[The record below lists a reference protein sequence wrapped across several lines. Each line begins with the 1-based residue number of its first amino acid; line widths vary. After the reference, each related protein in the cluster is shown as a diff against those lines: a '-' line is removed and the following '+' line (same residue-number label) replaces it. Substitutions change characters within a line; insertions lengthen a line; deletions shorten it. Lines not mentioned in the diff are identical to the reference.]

1 MKTVNR
7 TWIVTGIAALL
18 CTCNEEPVPHPVFE
32 EFMSVYFSA
41 AREDPYLHK
50 LYSDRDTTIVLGS
63 IAYGGTTDYDRQVK
77 ASVKADMSLVDAYNA
92 TNATEYLPL
101 PSNCFSF
108 SMTTLAITQNTSH
121 SGVLYLNLINMPQL
135 EKDKPYLLPVTVLA
149 DDAGGL
155 GMDENRK
162 TSWQVISVVDPDV
175 VLPFNKDEWSITADN
190 EWASTWA
197 ASLLI
202 NGNTSDYW
210 HTAPGVALPH
220 WVMVDMQ
227 EIKTITGFYF
237 WHRTDGNGEG
247 SPKALKIDVSTDN
260 TLWETVYE
268 TDNLSQSVERLSLPL
283 ESKVKARYFKIT
295 ITATRD
301 GYEYTY
307 FSEISAYNDI
317 EY

>member
-1 MKTVNR
+1 
-7 TWIVTGIAALL
+7 
-18 CTCNEEPVPHPVFE
+18 VPHPVFA

-41 AREDPYLHK
+41 ARENPYLHE
-50 LYSDRDTTIVLGS
+50 LNSDHDTTIVLGS
-63 IAYGGTTDYDRQVK
+63 IAYGGTTNYNRQVT
-77 ASVKADMSLVDAYNA
+77 ASVNADMSLVDVYNV
-92 TNATEYLPL
+92 TNATIYLPL

-108 SMTTLAITQNTSH
+108 STTTLEITQNTSY
-121 SGVLYLNLINMPQL
+121 SGVLYLNLINISQL
-135 EKDKPYLLPVTVLA
+135 EKEKQYLLPVTVLVNDA
-149 DDAGGL
+149 DGL
-155 GMDENRK
+155 SMDENRK
-162 TSWQVISVVDPDV
+162 TSWQIISMVEPDV

-202 NGNTSDYW
+202 NGNTNDYW

-220 WVMVDMQ
+220 WVIVDMQ

-247 SPKALKIDVSTDN
+247 KPKVLKIEISTNN

-268 TDNLSQSVERLSLPL
+268 TNDLSQSTERLSLPL
-283 ESKVKARYFKIT
+283 ESKVKARYFKLT
-295 ITATRD
+295 VTATRD

-317 EY
+317 EF